1 MLKQYRLSKLWLVRL
16 AQLILKGNVIVMIK
30 QKAQSSHLSGEM
42 LRLGFLQRSFP
53 HL

>member
-30 QKAQSSHLSGEM
+30 QKAQSGHL
-42 LRLGFLQRSFP
+42 RW
-53 HL
+53 